1 MKRLSTLML
10 MVVFCLFNANRT
22 FAQQVTLITNQ
33 TTSYSGIYVD
43 GNTLYLSK
51 ATGIQKLNL
60 LEDNA
65 SPQIV
70 VSGLT
75 GVGALLKVENTLYTS
90 DGNEDLIINIDISQ
104 SSPDVN
110 TVTYGADY
118 ARGLA
123 IYNNYLYIAERD
135 GARISKLDLSSD
147 SPVLEPVI
155 TTISPYSLQVHDGY
169 LYYSQIG
176 LNKISKID
184 LNVENPVAITV
195 KTGFSKPN
203 DIAIYGNDLYVAEQE
218 ANKISK
224 IDLTANNPEIVDVL
238 TNLGSPRALFV
249 YDNQLYFSE
258 VSNNS
263 ISKIDLTTLSTEQS
277 NKQDITIHP
286 NPAKDYFHIKNLTHN
301 ADYEI
306 YNVMGKR
313 ISSGKFSIG
322 KPISISHL
330 NTRIYFLSIKN
341 LKRIK
346 FIKS

>member
-1 MKRLSTLML
+1 MKRFSLLMF
-10 MVVFCLFNANRT
+10 MAMFCLFNTNRT
-22 FAQQVTLITNQ
+22 FAQQVTLISDQ

-51 ATGIQKLNL
+51 ATGVQKLNL

-70 VSGLT
+70 VNGLT
-75 GVGALLKVENTLYTS
+75 GVGALLKVGNTLYTS
-90 DGNEDLIINIDISQ
+90 DGNEDLIINIDVSQ

-184 LNVENPVAITV
+184 LSAENPVAITV

-224 IDLTANNPEIVDVL
+224 IDLTTTNPEIIDVL
-238 TNLGSPRALFV
+238 TDLGSPRALFV
-249 YDNQLYFSE
+249 HNNHLYFSE

-263 ISKIDLTTLSTEQS
+263 ISRMDLTTLNTEQP
-277 NKQDITIHP
+277 NEQNIILYP
-286 NPAKDYFHIKNLTHN
+286 NPAKNQLYIKNLMQNTQ
-301 ADYEI
+301 YTI
-306 YNVMGKR
+306 YNVLGKR
-313 ISSGKFSIG
+313 ISSGTFYTG
-322 KPISISHL
+322 TPIRITHL
-330 NTRIYFLSIKN
+330 TSGVYFLAIGN
-341 LKRIK
+341 IKRIK
-346 FIKS
+346 FIKT